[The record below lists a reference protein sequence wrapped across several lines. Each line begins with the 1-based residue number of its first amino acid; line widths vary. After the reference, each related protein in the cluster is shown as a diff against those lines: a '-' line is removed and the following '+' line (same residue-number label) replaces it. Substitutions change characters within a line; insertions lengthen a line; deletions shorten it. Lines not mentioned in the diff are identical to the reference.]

1 MDQTTLHDTQRL
13 LHDRLPTLLAVL
25 KLPASSKAHHALKGY
40 EEEETRASDDAKVD
54 LKKELWQSIRD
65 PAAAKEVLT
74 AVRDR
79 ISDQGYGA
87 HRVLFELF
95 QNADDAYVQLEPDGG
110 GARFRVDFGSA
121 GDRGLGIAHWGR
133 PINHRGSNVET
144 ARVLGY
150 DRDLLNMLV
159 MSFSEKRPEKG
170 VTGKFGLGFKC
181 VHLLSDSV
189 GVASGFV
196 ALRTV
201 GGILPEPWPDGRDL
215 AASLSG
221 DGRRATVIDIPYA
234 TDEMAATGKRTE
246 HAFRD
251 AMTWLPAVARRI
263 RSIDVRGSAPGTI
276 DCEVAGLPGA
286 GGDGSI
292 KVVVI
297 RDIRKQTQRALRFD
311 LRDGYS
317 LLVKVGGEGPE
328 CFEAS
333 VGRVWNL
340 APLEESVSS
349 CWLLNGPF
357 PVDPGRGRLAGSN
370 KDRQE
375 QFVKLGRALGERLL
389 SLHDLVENHWTVL
402 TDALDLRMADS
413 DERGRFWSR
422 LFDVMSRDL
431 DDDLAR
437 HLHARDRGY
446 GLLAAESLVAPTRLP
461 APFDALVRAS
471 CVDRFTDQ
479 ALAATGILQAAGHWR
494 SAGQLIGQIVAFDV
508 ATRLKK
514 LGFDRIRPTTLSEL
528 LLTEMGEDKRI
539 DVELGIRLGQVITP
553 DAIEKEPLH
562 QERRQ
567 ILEAASQACFR
578 SRDDNTWR
586 PVRSLISKDAGGDD
600 ESLLCDFAPDE
611 ALLHRDYREESLQF
625 FKVARMQSGY
635 RPSLPVLRKWGRWCP

>member
-1 MDQTTLHDTQRL
+1 M
-13 LHDRLPTLLAVL
+13 
-25 KLPASSKAHHALKGY
+25 
-40 EEEETRASDDAKVD
+40 
-54 LKKELWQSIRD
+54 
-65 PAAAKEVLT
+65 
-74 AVRDR
+74 
-79 ISDQGYGA
+79 
-87 HRVLFELF
+87 
-95 QNADDAYVQLEPDGG
+95 
-110 GARFRVDFGSA
+110 
-121 GDRGLGIAHWGR
+121 
-133 PINHRGSNVET
+133 
-144 ARVLGY
+144 
-150 DRDLLNMLV
+150 
-159 MSFSEKRPEKG
+159 
-170 VTGKFGLGFKC
+170 
-181 VHLLSDSV
+181 
-189 GVASGFV
+189 
-196 ALRTV
+196 
-201 GGILPEPWPDGRDL
+201 
-215 AASLSG
+215 
-221 DGRRATVIDIPYA
+221 
-234 TDEMAATGKRTE
+234 
-246 HAFRD
+246 
-251 AMTWLPAVARRI
+251 
-263 RSIDVRGSAPGTI
+263 
-276 DCEVAGLPGA
+276 
-286 GGDGSI
+286 
-292 KVVVI
+292 
-297 RDIRKQTQRALRFD
+297 
-311 LRDGYS
+311 
-317 LLVKVGGEGPE
+317 
-328 CFEAS
+328 
-333 VGRVWNL
+333 
-340 APLEESVSS
+340 
-349 CWLLNGPF
+349 
-357 PVDPGRGRLAGSN
+357 
-370 KDRQE
+370 
-375 QFVKLGRALGERLL
+375 KLGRALGERLL

-635 RPSLPVLRKWGRWCP
+635 RPSLPVLRKWVDGAHDEHRRRAVLRYLGTGRHGPALAQLVWEDPPSWMADVSTRYSSTSVTRWLDGQGTEESRRPTQSRASQG